1 MEVSIDGER
10 TLFHFLYQKLKE
22 ILIRQ
27 SNIVQVECRRPTR
40 GPDERVKKVLQG
52 WVKNTIALL
61 RRSIINIFLKFNTVA
76 SLKMPE
82 LRNHIWLPE

>member
-1 MEVSIDGER
+1 MS
-10 TLFHFLYQKLKE
+10 LS
-22 ILIRQ
+22 Q
-27 SNIVQVECRRPTR
+27 SNIVQVECRRASR
-40 GPDERVKKVLQG
+40 GADERMKKLLQG

-61 RRSIINIFLKFNTVA
+61 RHSIINIFLKFNTVA